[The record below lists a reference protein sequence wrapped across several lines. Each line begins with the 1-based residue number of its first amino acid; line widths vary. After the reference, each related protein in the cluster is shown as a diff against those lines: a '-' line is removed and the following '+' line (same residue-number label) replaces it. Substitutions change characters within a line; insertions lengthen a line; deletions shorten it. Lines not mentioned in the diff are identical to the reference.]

1 MLVGRDKQATD
12 EGFGRVLGDV
22 VVEIAGMAEPV
33 GSRRGLSEA
42 REHGGIIRV
51 QVVEGELGEG
61 SVEMEVGGARVSSLP
76 DD

>member
-1 MLVGRDKQATD
+1 
-12 EGFGRVLGDV
+12 
-22 VVEIAGMAEPV
+22 MAEPV